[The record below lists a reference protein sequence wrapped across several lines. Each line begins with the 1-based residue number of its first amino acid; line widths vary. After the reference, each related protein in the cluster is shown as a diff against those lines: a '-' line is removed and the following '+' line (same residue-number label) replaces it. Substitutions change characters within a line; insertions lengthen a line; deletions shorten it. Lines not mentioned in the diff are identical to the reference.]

1 MHQVKMAGEKNQLKT
16 NGELPRIVIIIVQD
30 GEIMHLKKMI
40 LDKVNL
46 KKMILGGEHLRNL
59 KKTILGEKHL
69 KKTTVDGTNQK
80 RIAVYAEIIQNPLII
95 GEITH
100 QVMFLVG
107 KENQLIHGY
116 YLYYI
121 F

>member
-1 MHQVKMAGEKNQLKT
+1 MLQVKVAGEKNQLKT

-30 GEIMHLKKMI
+30 GEIMHLKRMI
-40 LDKVNL
+40 LDGVSL
-46 KKMILGGEHLRNL
+46 KKMIPGGEHPRKITRDGEKL
-59 KKTILGEKHL
+59 KKM
-69 KKTTVDGTNQK
+69 TVDGVHLRKKT
-80 RIAVYAEIIQNPLII
+80 VDGETIQNPLTI

-100 QVMFLVG
+100 QVMILVG
-107 KENQLIHGY
+107 EENQLIHGY

>member
-1 MHQVKMAGEKNQLKT
+1 MLQVKVAGEKNQLKT

-30 GEIMHLKKMI
+30 GEIMHIKRMI
-40 LDKVNL
+40 LDGVNL
-46 KKMILGGEHLRNL
+46 KKMIPGGEHPRKITWDGEKL
-59 KKTILGEKHL
+59 KKM
-69 KKTTVDGTNQK
+69 TVDGMSLRKKTVNG
-80 RIAVYAEIIQNPLII
+80 ETIQNPLTI

-100 QVMFLVG
+100 QVMILIG
-107 KENQLIHGY
+107 EENQLIHGY

>member
-1 MHQVKMAGEKNQLKT
+1 MHQVKVAGEKNQLKT
-16 NGELPRIVIIIVQD
+16 NGKLPRIVIIIVHD
-30 GEIMHLKKMI
+30 GEIMHLKRII

-46 KKMILGGEHLRNL
+46 KKMIPGGEHLRKITQDREKL
-59 KKTILGEKHL
+59 KKM
-69 KKTTVDGTNQK
+69 TVDGVSLIKKT
-80 RIAVYAEIIQNPLII
+80 VDGETIQNPLTI

-100 QVMFLVG
+100 QVMILVG
-107 KENQLIHGY
+107 EENQLIHGY